1 MPIWFAEP
9 SLPALNALAKDTLI
23 EHLAIEITAVGDDFI
38 TGQMPVDRRTVQPYG
53 LLHGGA
59 SVVLAET
66 LGSIAAML
74 CVNSA
79 EKVCVGLE
87 INANHVRAA
96 RSGYVVGTVRPV
108 HVGNS
113 THIWQTHI
121 VDEKERLVCI
131 SRLTVAVLDR
141 KEK

>member
-1 MPIWFAEP
+1 MSIWFAEP
-9 SLPALNALAKDTLI
+9 SLAAVNALSKDTLI
-23 EHLAIEITAVGDDFI
+23 EHLAIEITAIGDDFI
-38 TGQMPVDRRTVQPYG
+38 TAKMPVDRRTVQPFG

-59 SVVLAET
+59 SVVLSET

-74 CVNSA
+74 CINSA

-96 RSGYVVGTVRPV
+96 RSGDVFGTVRPV
-108 HVGNS
+108 HIGNS
-113 THIWQTHI
+113 TQIWQTQI
-121 VDEKERLVCI
+121 VDDKERLVCI
-131 SRLTVAVLDR
+131 SRLTVAILDR

>member
-1 MPIWFAEP
+1 MSIWFAEP
-9 SLPALNALAKDTLI
+9 SLPALNALAQGTLI
-23 EHLAIEITAVGDDFI
+23 EHLAIEITAIGDDFI
-38 TGQMPVDRRTVQPYG
+38 TGKMPVDRRTVQPYG

-79 EKVCVGLE
+79 EKICVGLE
-87 INANHVRAA
+87 VNANHVRAA

-113 THIWQTHI
+113 TQIWQTHI
-121 VDEKERLVCI
+121 VDENERLVCI

-141 KEK
+141 QG

>member
-9 SLPALNALAKDTLI
+9 SLSALNALAQGTLI
-23 EHLAIEITAVGDDFI
+23 EHLAIEITAIGDDFI
-38 TGQMPVDRRTVQPYG
+38 TAKMPVDQRTVQPYG

-59 SVVLAET
+59 SVVLSET

-87 INANHVRAA
+87 VNANHVRAA
-96 RSGYVVGTVRPV
+96 RSGYVIGTVRPV

-113 THIWQTHI
+113 TQIWQTHI

-141 KEK
+141 TG

>member
-23 EHLAIEITAVGDDFI
+23 EHLSIEITAVGDDFI
-38 TGQMPVDRRTVQPYG
+38 TGKMPVDRRTVQPYG

-87 INANHVRAA
+87 VNANHVRAA

-113 THIWQTHI
+113 TQIWQTHI

-141 KEK
+141 KG

>member
-1 MPIWFAEP
+1 MSIWFAEP
-9 SLPALNALAKDTLI
+9 SLPALNALAQGTLI
-23 EHLAIEITAVGDDFI
+23 EHLAIEIMAIGDDFI
-38 TGQMPVDRRTVQPYG
+38 TGKMPVDRRTVQPYG

-74 CVNSA
+74 CVNST
-79 EKVCVGLE
+79 EKICVGLE
-87 INANHVRAA
+87 VNANHVRAA

-113 THIWQTHI
+113 TQIWQTHI
-121 VDEKERLVCI
+121 VDENERLVCI

-141 KEK
+141 KG

>member
-1 MPIWFAEP
+1 MSIWFAEP
-9 SLPALNALAKDTLI
+9 SLPALNALANGTLI
-23 EHLAIEITAVGDDFI
+23 EHLAIEITAIGDDFI
-38 TGQMPVDRRTVQPYG
+38 TGKMPVDRRTVQPYG

-108 HVGNS
+108 HIGNS
-113 THIWQTHI
+113 TQIWQTQI

-141 KEK
+141 KE

>member
-9 SLPALNALAKDTLI
+9 SLPALNALAQGTLI
-23 EHLAIEITAVGDDFI
+23 EHLAIEITAIGDDFI
-38 TGQMPVDRRTVQPYG
+38 TGKMPVDRRTVQPFG

-87 INANHVRAA
+87 VNANHVRAA

-113 THIWQTHI
+113 TQIWQTHI
-121 VDEKERLVCI
+121 VDEKARLVCI

-141 KEK
+141 KG

>member
-1 MPIWFAEP
+1 MSIWFAEP
-9 SLPALNALAKDTLI
+9 SLPALNKLAKGTLI
-23 EHLAIEITAVGDDFI
+23 EHLAIEITAIGDDFI
-38 TGQMPVDRRTVQPYG
+38 TGKMPVDQRTVQPYG

-66 LGSIAAML
+66 LGSMAAML
-74 CVNSA
+74 CVNST

-108 HVGNS
+108 HIGNS
-113 THIWQTHI
+113 TQIWQTQI

-141 KEK
+141 KE